1 MLNYMDYSAKHIIL
15 SILLVIIIVMN
26 LNVQYNTDFIHPNI
40 WIGFIIIMIIY
51 LFIQD
56 TILGILGL
64 LAGYTMLS
72 NIIQAK
78 TTISDVEVIP
88 STNDNCPDNEPVL
101 SQFPVSLEEEIV
113 NGLKITNPYK
123 VLTYN

>member
-1 MLNYMDYSAKHIIL
+1 MDYSPKHIIL
-15 SILLVIIIVMN
+15 SVLLVIIIVMN

-72 NIIQAK
+72 NIIKVK
-78 TTISDVEVIP
+78 TTPSDVEVIP
-88 STNDNCPDNEPVL
+88 STKDDCRDTEPVL
-101 SQFPVSLEEEIV
+101 SQFPISLEEEIV
-113 NGLKITNPYK
+113 NSLKITNPYK
-123 VLTYN
+123 ALTYN

>member
-1 MLNYMDYSAKHIIL
+1 M
-15 SILLVIIIVMN
+15 
-26 LNVQYNTDFIHPNI
+26 
-40 WIGFIIIMIIY
+40 
-51 LFIQD
+51 QD

-72 NIIQAK
+72 NIIQVK
-78 TTISDVEVIP
+78 TTTSDIEVIP
-88 STNDNCPDNEPVL
+88 STKDDCRDTDPIL

-113 NGLKITNPYK
+113 NSLKLTDPYK

>member
-1 MLNYMDYSAKHIIL
+1 MLNYMDYSPKHIIL
-15 SILLVIIIVMN
+15 SVLLVIIIVMN

-72 NIIQAK
+72 NIIQVK
-78 TTISDVEVIP
+78 TTPSDVEVIP
-88 STNDNCPDNEPVL
+88 STKDKCPDTEPVL

-113 NGLKITNPYK
+113 NGLKLTNPYK

>member
-1 MLNYMDYSAKHIIL
+1 MDYSPKHIFL
-15 SILLVIIIVMN
+15 SILLVVIIVMN
-26 LNVQYNTDFIHPNI
+26 LTMQYNTDFIHPNV
-40 WIGFIIIMIIY
+40 WIGLIIIMIIY

-56 TILGILGL
+56 TVLGILGL

-72 NIIQAK
+72 NIIQVK
-78 TTISDVEVIP
+78 TNTSDIEVIP
-88 STNDNCPDNEPVL
+88 STKDNCPDNDPIL

-113 NGLKITNPYK
+113 NGLKTTNPYK

>member
-1 MLNYMDYSAKHIIL
+1 MDYSPKHIIL

-40 WIGFIIIMIIY
+40 WIGFIIIMILY

-72 NIIQAK
+72 NIIQVK
-78 TTISDVEVIP
+78 TTSSDVEVIP
-88 STNDNCPDNEPVL
+88 STKDKCLDTEPVL
-101 SQFPVSLEEEIV
+101 SQFPISLEEEIV
-113 NGLKITNPYK
+113 NGLKHTNPYK